1 MSLLPI
7 TLVPMEIARNIVI
20 KNMNSDNKRKKK
32 QTPSN
37 NQPKQFYKPSLY
49 VDEIGLTSDK
59 YIHLNNTVNELPIRI
74 SIGPMSTQV
83 SRDSSLRIFSV
94 P

>member
-1 MSLLPI
+1 MSFLTIP
-7 TLVPMEIARNIVI
+7 LVPMEIARNIVI
-20 KNMNSDNKRKKK
+20 KNMNNDNKKKK
-32 QTPSN
+32 KHPT

-83 SRDSSLRIFSV
+83 SHHSSPLIFTVS
-94 P
+94 

>member
-20 KNMNSDNKRKKK
+20 KNMNNENKKKKK
-32 QTPSN
+32 QTTI